1 MDGMRCPTRYQPR
14 SISLTM
20 SPASRS
26 PAAKTVFDMRIS
38 GTSEASTA
46 LKWPLGAPPKTA
58 AVWRLFMKPVKI
70 PRSMCVTRRAGVPSW
85 SYA

>member
-1 MDGMRCPTRYQPR
+1 M
-14 SISLTM
+14 TM